1 MPPLRLSDISWV
13 IFPNFSKLTA
23 NVMQVFLSRLFKLEE
38 SLLGVSDFGVF
49 LVLLACWSCKDS

>member
-13 IFPNFSKLTA
+13 IFPNFSKFTA
-23 NVMQVFLSRLFKLEE
+23 NVMQSSFQSYLSWKKV
-38 SLLGVSDFGVF
+38 LLDVSDFGVF